1 MRISSRRVRV
11 LLANRPFQGDL
22 GISLYVGTPDA
33 AAIRYRRNK
42 VVCPGVSW
50 RPVSTTETIDPG
62 AATVPKCQRV
72 ASVLSPD
79 TEIPYTLPAALQNV
93 PLAVQIRTY
102 QGDYENESTYRP
114 VITSTDSGG
123 DSVDEILGAATI
135 LGADKRDAGGVRV
148 RFVYTAS
155 RSGLQPTQFALVQT
169 SGPGSLADAVID
181 STSRMNSID
190 IDSLTDGSTY
200 GWRLEARNGTVT
212 ANLGSVTFT
221 ADAAGPGDPT
231 GLTAV
236 PL

>member
-11 LLANRPFQGDL
+11 VLVNRPFQSGP
-22 GISLYVGTPDA
+22 GVSLYVGTPDA

-42 VVCPGVSW
+42 VVCPGVPW
-50 RPVSTTETIDPG
+50 RPVSITNTINPG

-72 ASVLSPD
+72 ASVTSPIA
-79 TEIPYTLPAALQNV
+79 TVNYTLPAALQNV

-102 QGDYENESTYRP
+102 QGDYENESIYRP
-114 VITSTDSGG
+114 IVTSTDSGG
-123 DSVDEILGAATI
+123 TTVNKILGTATI

-148 RFVYTAS
+148 RFTYTAS
-155 RSGLQPTQFALVQT
+155 LNGIQPTQFALVQT

-181 STSRMNSID
+181 STSRLNSID
-190 IDSLTDGSTY
+190 IAGLTDATAY
-200 GWRLEARNGTVT
+200 GWRLEARNGSVT
-212 ANLGSVTFT
+212 ANLGSVSFT
-221 ADAAGPGDPT
+221 ADAAGPADPT